1 MGRIVRQVAKETT
14 RHYWYP
20 GDKRE
25 WWRATLAA
33 GAGLMV
39 FVAAGT
45 ATRQVLVAA
54 TLGATVTAVLAGA
67 NLGRRDFREAY
78 GFPEVTGRA
87 ARRAALAHSGR
98 AMWRGLVEGV
108 AGAAAAVLI
117 ANLPGHGTLAD
128 WILPVVPATAGALAR
143 QGGMLYERL
152 ALTPMPAGLPPV
164 PPRPELSTSDPH

>member
-33 GAGLMV
+33 GAGLVV
-39 FVAAGT
+39 FVTAGAAT
-45 ATRQVLVAA
+45 QRVLVAA
-54 TLGATVTAVLAGA
+54 TLGATVSAVLAGA

-87 ARRAALAHSGR
+87 ARRAAIAHSGR
-98 AMWRGLVEGV
+98 AAWRGLVEGV
-108 AGAAAAVLI
+108 AGAAAAVI
-117 ANLPGHGTLAD
+117 IVNLPGHGTIAD
-128 WILPVVPATAGALAR
+128 WVLPVVPATAGALAR

-152 ALTPMPAGLPPV
+152 ALTPMPADLPPV
-164 PPRPELSTSDPH
+164 PVRAVASVSEPR